1 MSFLAREAVSPGN
14 TIFCPLLNVSL
25 MNFTLDAVEARVL
38 GCLLEK
44 EMATPE
50 YYPLSLNAL
59 TNACNQ
65 KTNRYPVL
73 SLDEARVAEALQA
86 LKEKRLAGQSD
97 SGRVIKYWHDF
108 VKHNNL
114 IRREAAL
121 ICLLLLRGPQTAG
134 ELRGRTERLCTF
146 ENPQEVQQYLE
157 NLADL
162 GFVRKLPRQAGQ
174 KEQRFVHLLSGEPD
188 TLEQALVPETV
199 PAGDDRLAELER
211 TVQRVQEEI
220 EALKN
225 EFLSFKKAFE

>member
-1 MSFLAREAVSPGN
+1 
-14 TIFCPLLNVSL
+14 
-25 MNFTLDAVEARVL
+25 MNFILDAVEARVL

-65 KTNRYPVL
+65 KTNRYPVVF
-73 SLDEARVAEALQA
+73 LDEARVAKALQG

-97 SGRVIKYWHDF
+97 SGRVIKYRHDF
-108 VKHNNL
+108 VQHNNL

-134 ELRGRTERLCTF
+134 ELRSRTERLCTF
-146 ENPQEVQQYLE
+146 ATPQEVLQYLE

-162 GFVRKLPRQAGQ
+162 GFVRKLPLQAGQ
-174 KEQRFVHLLSGEPD
+174 KEQRFVHLLSGEPN
-188 TLEQALVPETV
+188 TLEQTDVPETV
-199 PAGDDRLAELER
+199 QSGDDRLAELER
-211 TVQRVQEEI
+211 TVQMMQEEL
-220 EALKN
+220 EVLKN